1 MDTSKKQRT
10 KISRDRVNICK
21 YILGDLVLVTF
32 NKYGKHTFIGEI
44 EEISENVHDL
54 DGIWVSVLPVK
65 EFDSDEIAKRM
76 IKERIRC
83 LVPLKDISDLP
94 N

>member
-1 MDTSKKQRT
+1 MMENTKRI
-10 KISRDRVNICK
+10 KISKDRVSICK
-21 YILGDLVLVTF
+21 YVVGDLVVVNF

-44 EEISENVHDL
+44 EEISENLHGL
-54 DGIWVSVLPVK
+54 KGIWISVLPVSEYK
-65 EFDSDEIAKRM
+65 SDDTAKQM